1 MIEKEKDALTSL
13 FIYTKDR
20 VNLFATIIGV
30 LDSENL
36 NFVDAKLYGMKDD
49 FCTDLITISDNE
61 KRIPIDSKKAS
72 VLIKNLNE
80 VLGVKNLNPKI
91 IRRRLPRRLK
101 HFKTKTEIYYDH
113 DMSNRWTDIEIVT
126 TDRPGLLASIC
137 HVFLKHNAII
147 KKARIATYGEK
158 AEDRFSITSIEDTP
172 FIKKSDLDGLLK
184 DLRNSLTGEKNE

>member
-1 MIEKEKDALTSL
+1 MYKRQSL

-36 NFVDAKLYGMKDD
+36 NFVDAKLYGMKDG

-80 VLGVKNLNPKI
+80 VLGVKDLKPKI
-91 IRRRLPRRLK
+91 VRRRFPRRLK

-184 DLRNSLTGEKNE
+184 DLRNSLTGEKNEQQTK